1 MKKFVSIN
9 VGDKAELIHTL
20 VQSDVDQFVKLTGDD
35 NKLHTDNDYAGRT
48 TYKKPVAHG
57 MLGASFIST
66 IIGTKLPGDG
76 ALWYA
81 QNLEFLQPVRI
92 GDELRIAVEVI
103 KKIARTKTIELQTDI
118 YNQHNQKVTTG
129 TAKVK
134 LVETSLP
141 KEKQKKLKQNK
152 TALIIGGTG
161 GIGSA
166 TCIQLAKDGFDI
178 VIHYFKNKTKADK
191 LKKQVEKIGRKG
203 FVVSGDIVLVQ
214 DVQEIKD
221 QSMRAVGNVS
231 VIVNCSTIPVPSVKF
246 IDLKWE
252 DMQDHYDVNIRG
264 SFNLLKAFVPVW
276 EKEHFGKFIALTT
289 LATEKPNA
297 QWLPYI
303 TSKTALNGF
312 IKALAFELAPKGI
325 NLNLVSPGMVDTPL
339 IADITEKV
347 RLLSAA
353 QTPLKTLASANDV
366 AGTISFLASDN
377 SNYLIGETIR
387 VNGGQFM
394 L

>member
-191 LKKQVEKIGRKG
+191 PKKQVEKIGRKG

-276 EKEHFGKFIALTT
+276 KKQHFGKFIALTT

>member
-1 MKKFVSIN
+1 MKKFESIS
-9 VGDKAELIHTL
+9 VGDKAEIIHVIT
-20 VQSDVDQFVKLTGDD
+20 QSDINQFVELTGDD
-35 NKLHTDNDYAGRT
+35 NKLHVD
-48 TYKKPVAHG
+48 KKFASATSFKIPVVHG

-76 ALWYA
+76 AMWYS
-81 QNLEFLQPVRI
+81 QKLEFLQPVRI
-92 GDELRIAVEVI
+92 GDELRITAEVI
-103 KKIARTKTIELQTDI
+103 KKIDRTKTIVLLTDI
-118 YNQHNQKVTTG
+118 FNQHRKKVTTG

-134 LVETSLP
+134 LVETILP
-141 KEKQKKLKQNK
+141 KGKEKKTESQK

-166 TCIQLAKDGFDI
+166 ACIQLAKDGFDLA
-178 VIHYFKNKTKADK
+178 IHYYNNQNKADN
-191 LKKQVEKIGRKG
+191 LKKQIEKIGRKAV
-203 FVVSGDIVLVQ
+203 VVSGDIVSMPH
-214 DVQEIKD
+214 VQEMKNKSI
-221 QSMRAVGNVS
+221 REVGNIS
-231 VIVNCSTIPVPSVKF
+231 VIVNCSTIPVPSIKF
-246 IDLKWE
+246 ADLEWK
-252 DMQDHYDVNIRG
+252 DMQAHYDVNIRG
-264 SFNLLKAFVPVW
+264 SFNLLRAFVPTW

-312 IKALAFELAPKGI
+312 VKALAFELAPKGI
-325 NLNLVSPGMVDTPL
+325 RINMVSPGMVDTPL
-339 IADITEKV
+339 IADIPEKV

-353 QTPLKTLASANDV
+353 QTPLRSLATAQDV
-366 AGTISFLASDN
+366 AGAVSFLASDK
-377 SNYLIGETIR
+377 SNYLTGETIR